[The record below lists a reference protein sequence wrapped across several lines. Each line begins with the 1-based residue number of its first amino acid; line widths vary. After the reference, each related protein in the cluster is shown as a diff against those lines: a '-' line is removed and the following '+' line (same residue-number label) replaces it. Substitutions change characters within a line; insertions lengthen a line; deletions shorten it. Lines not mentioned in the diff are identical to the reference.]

1 MAVDF
6 FVEEVLR
13 AVVLLAADALVPLT
27 GAALLA
33 VAFFPVDFCA
43 DVDLEAVVD
52 LEAAVFDLAAA
63 FLAVVLLLA
72 VDFDGVDLAAAD
84 LEAAVDLDAADLAA
98 ALLAGFDFLAAA
110 CLVAALFVVE
120 AALAAGDLVA
130 EDVVREA
137 GLAEALG
144 SFFAPETKSLR
155 LAPGRNFG
163 TAVFF
168 ARIRSPVWGLRTMR
182 AGRMTFSKAP
192 KPVMA
197 TFSPLVTS
205 RVTVSRTASSAC

>member
-1 MAVDF
+1 M
-6 FVEEVLR
+6 
-13 AVVLLAADALVPLT
+13 VLLAADALVPLT

-84 LEAAVDLDAADLAA
+84 LEAAVDLDAVDLDAADLAA

-130 EDVVREA
+130 EDVVRGA

>member
-1 MAVDF
+1 M
-6 FVEEVLR
+6 
-13 AVVLLAADALVPLT
+13 VLLAADALVPLT

-110 CLVAALFVVE
+110 CLVVALFVVE